1 MTVVAGTDVKLVRQ
15 RLSGAARQDIEDLL
29 AWSEEH
35 FGQAARQ
42 RYEALLACALQD
54 VAQDTSRPGIQARPE
69 LGAAVFSYHLVCSRQ
84 RAAAKVMRPRH
95 LLICRHTVS
104 GVVDILRVLHDALEI
119 SRHLPAG

>member
-1 MTVVAGTDVKLVRQ
+1 MALAGPAVKALRL

-54 VAQDTSRPGIQARPE
+54 VADDTSRPGIQARHP
-69 LGAAVFSYHLVCSRQ
+69 G
-84 RAAAKVMRPRH
+84 
-95 LLICRHTVS
+95 
-104 GVVDILRVLHDALEI
+104 
-119 SRHLPAG
+119 PA